1 MNHLIVIR
9 HGQSIWN
16 LEKRFTGWAD
26 IDLTDKGKSEAHKA
40 GKLIKKINL
49 RINNYFCSYQKRS
62 INTLKII
69 LDVIGSDKNQI
80 IKAWELNER
89 HYGELTG
96 LNKDGMKKVYGE
108 NKIHQFR
115 RSWNMSPAPLKR
127 NSPYHP
133 LNIDVYKNIPKN
145 KIPDTESL
153 KNTYERVVSYY
164 TKNIEPLIQS
174 RQNIL
179 ISAHGNSLRAL
190 CKKLFNISEINISK
204 LEIPTG
210 NPLII
215 KFNKELKISDCY
227 YLDITRSKD
236 LLIKF

>member
-1 MNHLIVIR
+1 MNHLILIR

-16 LEKRFTGWAD
+16 FEKRFTGWAD

>member
-1 MNHLIVIR
+1 MKYIILLAIFSLNNTFS
-9 HGQSIWN
+9 QDKESIY
-16 LEKRFTGWAD
+16 E
-26 IDLTDKGKSEAHKA
+26 
-40 GKLIKKINL
+40 KINL
-49 RINNYFCSYQKRS
+49 AKSY
-62 INTLKII
+62 LEAGFA
-69 LDVIGSDKNQI
+69 DD
-80 IKAWELNER
+80 A
-89 HYGELTG
+89 
-96 LNKDGMKKVYGE
+96 
-108 NKIHQFR
+108 
-115 RSWNMSPAPLKR
+115 
-127 NSPYHP
+127 
-133 LNIDVYKNIPKN
+133 IDVYKNIPKN